1 VILLDTNVVSALMQR
16 APDAAVVSWLD
27 DQPAE
32 SMWTTAITVFEVR
45 TGLGLL
51 DAGKRRRELEQAFD
65 QLLEEELEG
74 RVQAFDQRAAVA
86 AAAIAASR
94 QRVGRSVEV
103 RDVQIA
109 GIVAARR
116 ATLATRNLRHFDGLG
131 VSVVNPW
138 SV

>member
-1 VILLDTNVVSALMQR
+1 MILLDTNVVSALMQR

-32 SMWTTAITVFEVR
+32 SIWTTAITVFEIR

-51 DAGKRRRELEQAFD
+51 DADKRRRELEQAFD

-86 AAAIAASR
+86 AGAIAASR
-94 QRVGRSVEV
+94 QRAGRSVEV

-116 ATLATRNLRHFDGLG
+116 ATLATRNLRHFEGLG
-131 VSVVNPW
+131 VSVVSPW

>member
-1 VILLDTNVVSALMQR
+1 MILLDTNVVSALMQR
-16 APDAAVVSWLD
+16 TPDAAVVSWLD

-32 SMWTTAITVFEVR
+32 SIWTTAITVFEVR

-51 DAGKRRRELEQAFD
+51 DAGSRRRALEQAFD

-74 RVQAFDQRAAVA
+74 RVQAFDERAAVA
-86 AAAIAASR
+86 AGAIAATR
-94 QRVGRSVEV
+94 RRAGRSVEI

-109 GIVAARR
+109 GIAAARR
-116 ATLATRNLRHFDGLG
+116 ASLATRNLRHFEGLG
-131 VSVVNPW
+131 LSVVNPW

>member
-1 VILLDTNVVSALMQR
+1 MILLDTNVVSALMQR

-32 SMWTTAITVFEVR
+32 SVWTTAITVFEVR

-51 DAGKRRRELEQAFD
+51 EAGKRRRELEQAFD

-86 AAAIAASR
+86 AGAIAASR
-94 QRVGRSVEV
+94 
-103 RDVQIA
+103 
-109 GIVAARR
+109 
-116 ATLATRNLRHFDGLG
+116 TRNIRHFEGLE